1 MRRFF
6 CPKILSKKTVCFRPK
21 VKSVNPQEAWNTAYS
36 QLEIQLDRASF
47 DTWLRGT
54 VFLGT
59 TPAEIEDLAAV
70 EEAGEVATFIIGVPN
85 TYVRDMLQHRM
96 YRDIRRLVAE
106 ITGTAVEL
114 CFEVHKPSVNIA
126 EDGELPL
133 LKLLSQQPESHTPVY
148 HEQIIRP
155 QRPDL
160 PESEL
165 NPRLTFERFVV
176 GSANRMTLEA
186 ALAVAE
192 HPASLYNPFLIYGG
206 VGLGKTHL
214 LQAVAHACRD
224 RNMRV
229 IYIPS
234 EVFTNDLVDAI
245 RQRTTAMFRE
255 KYRSADVLLVDD
267 IQFIA
272 GKDSTQEEFFHT
284 FNALY
289 TFNKQVVLASDRHP
303 SQLTTLEDRLR
314 SRFGGGLVMDLQPP
328 EYETRL
334 AILNLWTQERGI
346 RLQASVAEMIA
357 ERSKGNIRDLEGVF
371 NQVVATTQFA
381 RRPVTLDLAENVLD
395 GYSRPRH
402 HELTLARVLDATARH
417 FKVSIADLTGP
428 RRTARLTQARQIA
441 MYLGREVTLA
451 SLPQI
456 GEAFGGRSHST
467 VLHSCNKVA
476 HDMERDDLLRAD
488 VKAIQAALGHQD

>member
-1 MRRFF
+1 M
-6 CPKILSKKTVCFRPK
+6 
-21 VKSVNPQEAWNTAYS
+21 NPQEAWNTAYS

-47 DTWLRGT
+47 DTWLRGAAF
-54 VFLGT
+54 VGMAGADGE
-59 TPAEIEDLAAV
+59 TPAVDDCP
-70 EEAGEVATFIIGVPN
+70 TFIIGVPN
-85 TYVRDMLQHRM
+85 SYARDMLQHRL
-96 YRDIRRLVAE
+96 YRDIRRVLVDV
-106 ITGTAVEL
+106 TGIEVEM
-114 CFEVHKPSVNIA
+114 CFEVRKA
-126 EDGELPL
+126 ATGTGEDAELPL
-133 LKLLSQQPESHTPVY
+133 FKLLAQQPEAAPSAPLY
-148 HEQIIRP
+148 QQITRP

-165 NPRLTFERFVV
+165 NPRLTFERFVA
-176 GSANRMTLEA
+176 GAANRMTLEA

-192 HPASLYNPFLIYGG
+192 HPATLYNPFLLYGG

-214 LQAVAHACRD
+214 LQAIAHNCRE
-224 RNMRV
+224 RGLRV

-245 RQRTTAMFRE
+245 RQRSTAMFRE

-284 FNALY
+284 FNALN
-289 TFNKQVVLASDRHP
+289 TFSKQVVLASDRHP

-334 AILNLWTQERGI
+334 AILNQWAQERGVN
-346 RLQASVAEMIA
+346 LQSSVAEMIA
-357 ERSKGNIRDLEGVF
+357 ERSKSNIRDLEGVF

-381 RRPVTLDLAENVLD
+381 RRPVTLDLAENVLE

-402 HELTLARVLDATARH
+402 HELTLMRVLEETARH
-417 FKVSIADLTGP
+417 FKVSVGDLTGP
-428 RRTARLTQARQIA
+428 RRTARLNQARQIA
-441 MYLGREVTLA
+441 MYLAREVTLA

-476 HDMERDDLLRAD
+476 EDIERDDLLRAD
-488 VKAIQAALGHQD
+488 VQAIQRAMGGNSR